1 MPTTEHILLESD
13 DRDLP
18 DLAHPRTVH
27 ARLVLRS
34 RLRKRVIQLEIID
47 YYYLSIR
54 SRSPTNLL
62 EYVLD
67 LRFVNTPRRSRHVA
81 WRWIIASLLLIALP
95 SAVAAGIDYS
105 ATSWWH
111 HHWPVVCV
119 TVIGGWILATLV
131 ATYRTTETVSL
142 FSVCGAARLLEFT
155 GGLGTFRVARLFIA
169 KLSAHIRLAAGARR
183 RTKTEHLRDE
193 MREHLRLKEIGVL
206 SAEEYEQSKA
216 RILKQHSPAKK
227 TAPAAR
233 ASMRR

>member
-1 MPTTEHILLESD
+1 
-13 DRDLP
+13 
-18 DLAHPRTVH
+18 
-27 ARLVLRS
+27 
-34 RLRKRVIQLEIID
+34 
-47 YYYLSIR
+47 
-54 SRSPTNLL
+54 
-62 EYVLD
+62 
-67 LRFVNTPRRSRHVA
+67 
-81 WRWIIASLLLIALP
+81 
-95 SAVAAGIDYS
+95 
-105 ATSWWH
+105 
-111 HHWPVVCV
+111 
-119 TVIGGWILATLV
+119 
-131 ATYRTTETVSL
+131 
-142 FSVCGAARLLEFT
+142 LLEFT

>member
-1 MPTTEHILLESD
+1 MPTPEHILLESD
-13 DRDLP
+13 DRDVP
-18 DLAHPRTVH
+18 DLQHPRTVH

-34 RLRKRVIQLEIID
+34 RLRKRVVLLEIID

-67 LRFVNTPRRSRHVA
+67 LRFVDSPRRSRHVA

-95 SAVAAGIDYS
+95 SAVAARIDYS
-105 ATSWWH
+105 ATSWWQ
-111 HHWPVVCV
+111 HHWPAVCV
-119 TVIGGWILATLV
+119 SVIGAWILAMLV
-131 ATYRTTETVSL
+131 ATYRTTETVVL
-142 FSVCGAARLLEFT
+142 FSVSGAARLLEFT

-169 KLSAHIRLAAGARR
+169 KLSAHIRLASGARR
-183 RTKTEHLRDE
+183 RTKAEHLRDE

-206 SAEEYEQSKA
+206 SAQEYEASKA
-216 RILKQHSPAKK
+216 RILKQHSPAK

-233 ASMRR
+233 ASMRS